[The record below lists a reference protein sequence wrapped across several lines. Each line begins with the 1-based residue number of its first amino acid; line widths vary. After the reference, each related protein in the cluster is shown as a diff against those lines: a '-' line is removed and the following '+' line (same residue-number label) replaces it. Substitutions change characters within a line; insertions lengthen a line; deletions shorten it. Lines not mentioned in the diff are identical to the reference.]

1 MGEAAT
7 QLIKAFSSLP
17 ADEKHAVLIEL
28 AKLSELDSPISDEEL
43 LLAGQSVFQM
53 YDEEE
58 GAIGNSEE
66 R

>member
-43 LLAGQSVFQM
+43 LLA
-53 YDEEE
+53 
-58 GAIGNSEE
+58 
-66 R
+66 